1 MNNCTMEDA
10 DQKEYNDSDM
20 FLEPNNG
27 HFDHQRQQMQENLRV
42 LSELDARHKSRVRV
56 ARTCL
61 RIFNFMC
68 SSVVLGL
75 TASTFAVF
83 NDTRHL
89 TKGQFNAWP
98 PHAYTWPTTV
108 TLVVATVSVPL
119 NCVILY
125 LLGMVSWQSSSRM
138 DTVVTVFSIVS
149 FFAGVIMWTVVTGS
163 LKLWGLKDQVGGR
176 DIWTWSC
183 KQGPRRDAFEGQINF
198 ERLCFQNRWN
208 FICAVLQI
216 GAEIMTVGVTAFALY
231 RRITKKRLAEEEQNY
246 KEYINMNTIDIKDN

>member
-1 MNNCTMEDA
+1 MEYA
-10 DQKEYNDSDM
+10 DQKEYNDSDV
-20 FLEPNNG
+20 FLQTNNG
-27 HFDHQRQQMQENLRV
+27 HFEYHRQQMQENLRV
-42 LSELDARHKSRVRV
+42 LSEVDARHKFRVRV

-61 RIFNFMC
+61 RIFNFIC
-68 SSVVLGL
+68 SAVVLGL

-89 TKGQFNAWP
+89 TNGQFQAWP

-108 TLVVATVSVPL
+108 TLVVAAVSVPL

-125 LLGMVSWQSSSRM
+125 LLGMVSWRSSSRM
-138 DTVVTVFSIVS
+138 ETVATVFSIVS

-176 DIWTWSC
+176 DIWTWTC

-198 ERLCFQNRWN
+198 ERLCFQNKWN
-208 FICAVLQI
+208 FICANLQI
-216 GAEIMTVGVTAFALY
+216 GAEIITVGVTVFALY
-231 RRITKKRLAEEEQNY
+231 RRVTKKRLAEEKQNY
-246 KEYINMNTIDIKDN
+246 KEYINMNTIDVRDN